1 MSTLRTAAEK
11 EKREAPRLASMKGLG
26 NAGPLLSLLVL
37 VVILSFASP
46 HFFTVQNLANVF
58 QQISVLAIIA
68 LGSTLVIVSGGID
81 LSVGS
86 VAALAGMV
94 TATAFSSLEVPM
106 GLALALGL
114 GAGAL
119 AGFVNG
125 MLIVYGKV
133 PPFVATLAMLSI
145 ARGLTLVLSNGQPVS
160 GFPEWFR
167 QMTKLGIWN
176 VLPLIVIFVL
186 GIFVIGAMYLKYR
199 PGGRAI
205 YAVGGSE
212 EVSRLSGIKVGAVKL
227 RIYTAAGALA
237 GVGGIV
243 LTSRLNSAQPTAGE
257 GLELDVIAAVVI
269 GGTSLSGGVGTVS
282 GTLVGALIIGVL
294 RNGLNLLNVSSFW
307 QSVIIGVVIAV
318 AVMID
323 TLGRKDGLLKR
334 FRSLSRT
341 TPDKNT

>member
-1 MSTLRTAAEK
+1 MTAQNTLPKPAEPD
-11 EKREAPRLASMKGLG
+11 ATGSRLAVLKSFGA
-26 NAGPLLSLLVL
+26 AGPLVSLLILVVVLSL
-37 VVILSFASP
+37 ASP
-46 HFFTVQNLANVF
+46 YFFTVQNLANVF

-86 VAALAGMV
+86 VAALSGMV
-94 TATAFSSLEVPM
+94 TAWAFASLELPM
-106 GLALALGL
+106 GLALPLGL
-114 GAGAL
+114 IAGSL
-119 AGFVNG
+119 AGLANG

-145 ARGLTLVLSNGQPVS
+145 ARGLTLVLSDGQPVS

-167 QMTKLGIWN
+167 QMTKLSLFGKI
-176 VLPLIVIFVL
+176 LPVIVIFVL
-186 GIFVIGAMYLKYR
+186 LLFIIGAMYLKYR
-199 PGGRAI
+199 PGGRAV
-205 YAVGGSE
+205 YAIGGSE
-212 EVSRLSGIKVGAVKL
+212 EVARLSGIDVGAVKL
-227 RIYTAAGALA
+227 RIYTVAGALA

-269 GGTSLSGGVGTVS
+269 GGTSLSGGIGTVS
-282 GTLVGALIIGVL
+282 GTLIGALIIGVL

-318 AVMID
+318 AVMVD
-323 TLGRKDGLLKR
+323 SLGRKRGLLKKFKFPR
-334 FRSLSRT
+334 
-341 TPDKNT
+341 KE